1 MVSLKISETGKR
13 KRGNAVP
20 WYRVFEINEE
30 GHVAGPA
37 KVIDCPDDQ
46 QAIEQ
51 AKQLKDGK
59 IVEVWTGERRI
70 AEIR

>member
-1 MVSLKISETGKR
+1 M
-13 KRGNAVP
+13 P
-20 WYRVFEINEE
+20 WYRIFEINAE
-30 GHVAGPA
+30 GHIAGPSKA
-37 KVIDCPDDQ
+37 IECADDQ

-59 IVEVWTGERRI
+59 IVEVWTGPRRI